1 MTKDDEKW
9 KKKMVDVFEN
19 NKKSQNE
26 WKETV
31 FENLQKTITDNEK
44 TNEKWKKSLND
55 TIDQK
60 LDKVINAHDKAID
73 SFWVSIQSISN
84 NIAYLDEKQKDI
96 IKNTNTLEKKLHDHT
111 EYINKHT
118 KDIDTLNTKQADI
131 VKKLTTLQKNI
142 NTYTEE
148 NNKTI
153 QTLKKRQLILLV
165 CTIILAGII
174 IRLHFPTIKEFILES
189 PLFTNESSQWD

>member
-19 NKKSQNE
+19 NEKSQNE

-44 TNEKWKKSLND
+44 TNEKWEKSLND

-73 SFWVSIQSISN
+73 SFCKLCQRLVGSFALGHAGGKNRTVAFFINAAVKNCN
-84 NIAYLDEKQKDI
+84 NALVV
-96 IKNTNTLEKKLHDHT
+96 TA
-111 EYINKHT
+111 
-118 KDIDTLNTKQADI
+118 AD
-131 VKKLTTLQKNI
+131 
-142 NTYTEE
+142 
-148 NNKTI
+148 
-153 QTLKKRQLILLV
+153 
-165 CTIILAGII
+165 
-174 IRLHFPTIKEFILES
+174 
-189 PLFTNESSQWD
+189 